1 MRGFES
7 AELVGTAIAALL
19 FGMTFL
25 LRLGSY
31 SWRFRF
37 KSHRAVLS
45 FGAGMSIAYVFV
57 HMIPSLNEARL
68 SFVESVSFPLIY
80 EGMAIYFL
88 SLLGFLVFY
97 GIDQQVDLE
106 YARTSQGKAGLAFG
120 LHIGGFS
127 LYVWLVSYLLLHQLG
142 GSPVSTPLYALAMV
156 IHFLALD
163 YTLRHKHATGYD
175 RFGRFM
181 LAGAAGLGWLCGLLF
196 SIPPAILALLVAFI
210 SGAIIMTS
218 TVMELSPG
226 AESRYRPVVYGGV
239 IYGLLLVTL
248 G

>member
-1 MRGFES
+1 
-7 AELVGTAIAALL
+7 
-19 FGMTFL
+19 
-25 LRLGSY
+25 
-31 SWRFRF
+31 
-37 KSHRAVLS
+37 
-45 FGAGMSIAYVFV
+45 MSVAYVFV
-57 HMIPSLNEARL
+57 HMITSLSEARL
-68 SFVESVSFPLIY
+68 SFVEAVSFHLIY

-97 GIDQQVDLE
+97 GLYHHGSLE
-106 YARTSQGKAGLAFG
+106 YGRAPQDKVGLAFG

-156 IHFLALD
+156 IPFLALD
-163 YTLRHKHATGYD
+163 YTLRHKHETGYD

-196 SIPPAILALLVAFI
+196 SIPPAFLALLVAFI

-226 AESRYRPVVYGGV
+226 EESHYPPFVCGGV